1 MDTRAYFTSATFAI
15 VSYKSLGQK
24 SLSELFSVSLINTRK
39 RGNMSSEGLI
49 IWGENSISGDYWWG
63 RRITKKQREMLVL
76 TRKAKSILIGVL
88 LSDGW
93 IQRGK
98 KHWNPKIGIKQS
110 IKNVRFILHLINE
123 TGYLLPSRVI
133 QINKN
138 MLRGKIWYN
147 VSIATRALPCIK
159 EVVDLMYEDK
169 RGKLVRS
176 IQGELINYMDEIVLA
191 YWIMGDGAKRNDGII
206 LCTDGFTMREVVLL
220 MNILKI
226 RLGINT
232 TIHKEKGRSRIY
244 INGRELRKIKGLID
258 KYVIEHFKYK
268 LNNLV

>member
-1 MDTRAYFTSATFAI
+1 
-15 VSYKSLGQK
+15 
-24 SLSELFSVSLINTRK
+24 
-39 RGNMSSEGLI
+39 MSSEGLI

-123 TGYLLPSRVI
+123 IGYLLPSRVI

-138 MLRGKIWYN
+138 MLRGKI
-147 VSIATRALPCIK
+147 
-159 EVVDLMYEDK
+159 
-169 RGKLVRS
+169 
-176 IQGELINYMDEIVLA
+176 
-191 YWIMGDGAKRNDGII
+191 
-206 LCTDGFTMREVVLL
+206 
-220 MNILKI
+220 
-226 RLGINT
+226 
-232 TIHKEKGRSRIY
+232 
-244 INGRELRKIKGLID
+244 
-258 KYVIEHFKYK
+258 
-268 LNNLV
+268 